1 MILQSL
7 TQYYEELVKRNEVT
21 SEGWCKVKV
30 SFALNI
36 DEVEVFLILFPKAQK
51 R

>member
-21 SEGWCKVKV
+21 SEGWCKAKV
-30 SFALNI
+30 
-36 DEVEVFLILFPKAQK
+36 
-51 R
+51 